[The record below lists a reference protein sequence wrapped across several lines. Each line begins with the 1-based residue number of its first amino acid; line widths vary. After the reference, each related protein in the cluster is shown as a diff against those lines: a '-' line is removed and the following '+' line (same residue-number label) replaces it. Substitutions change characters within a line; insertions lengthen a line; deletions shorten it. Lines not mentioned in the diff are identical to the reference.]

1 MAAKAMRMVSALLL
15 GLPQLGKL
23 AIDGGRPFSRRDG
36 DIPAIGASDE
46 IERGERRRN
55 GLNAGERPLV
65 VLGLLFFQ
73 RCDLLV
79 DARATR
85 LYRINVAYG
94 HGRVASTADTSNKA
108 P

>member
-1 MAAKAMRMVSALLL
+1 MAAKAMHMVSALLL

-36 DIPAIGASDE
+36 DIPAISASDE

-55 GLNAGERPLV
+55 GLNAGEQPLV

-79 DARATR
+79 DARAAR
-85 LYRINVAYG
+85 LYRIDVAHG
-94 HGRVASTADTSNKA
+94 HGSGAACKHSR
-108 P
+108 